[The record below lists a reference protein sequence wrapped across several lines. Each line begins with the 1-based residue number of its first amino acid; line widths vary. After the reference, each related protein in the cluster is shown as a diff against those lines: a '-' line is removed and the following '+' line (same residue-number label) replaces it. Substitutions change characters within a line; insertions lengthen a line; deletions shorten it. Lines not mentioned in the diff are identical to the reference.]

1 MSARSFVYEGVRRIN
16 LVNFGDGSIVVE
28 PGPDEQAVEGT
39 ISAPESIPEEVLGL
53 VEVRQ
58 DHDQL
63 RIEAPVRGWRTMP
76 VNLRLGVPPGLDYVI
91 SSGGADIR
99 IATEAGRVRAKS
111 GSGDITLDVAHDLQ
125 CTTGSGDIA
134 VAAVRGDSGQVN
146 SGSGDVQIGAT
157 FCPLVAKSG
166 SGDVTIRQV
175 HGVQLQASSGS
186 GDIAVPS
193 TTGSLDLR
201 SASGAITVGV
211 ADHLAAWLDLHSVSG
226 DVRIAMDA
234 TEAPGPG
241 EAYVSIKART
251 ASGDIAI
258 YRA

>member
-1 MSARSFVYEGVRRIN
+1 MTARSFVYEGVRRIN
-16 LVNFGDGSIVVE
+16 LLNFGDGSIVVE

-39 ISAPESIPEEVLGL
+39 ISAPEEILGTI
-53 VEVRQ
+53 EIRQ

-63 RIEAPVRGWRTMP
+63 RIEAPVRGWRSLP
-76 VNLRLGVPPGLDYVI
+76 VHLRLGVPPGLDYVV

-99 IATEAGRVRAKS
+99 IGTEAGQVRAKS
-111 GSGDITLDVAHDLQ
+111 GSGDITLDVTHDLQ
-125 CTTGSGDIA
+125 CSTGSGDVS
-134 VAAVRGDSGQVN
+134 VAAVRGGSAQVS
-146 SGSGDVQIGAT
+146 SGSGDVQIGEAY
-157 FCPLVAKSG
+157 CPLVAKSG
-166 SGDVTIRQV
+166 SGDVTIRAV
-175 HGVQLQASSGS
+175 HRVQLQASSGS

-193 TTGSLDLR
+193 TSGSVELR

-211 ADHLAAWLDLHSVSG
+211 ADHLPAWLDLHSVSG

-234 TEAPGPG
+234 SEPPEPGQP
-241 EAYVSIKART
+241 YVAVKART